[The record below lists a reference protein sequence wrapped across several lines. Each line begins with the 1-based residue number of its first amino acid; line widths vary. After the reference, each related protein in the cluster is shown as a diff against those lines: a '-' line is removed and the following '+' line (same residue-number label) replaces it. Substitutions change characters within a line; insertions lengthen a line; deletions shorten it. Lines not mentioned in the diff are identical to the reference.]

1 MIKSLF
7 FDRSTRFR
15 HARRSLLA
23 TVIGFVALVAASF
36 TVAPV
41 AAAPVGSGSL
51 PAAQQAVAGANE
63 LLSTVRYHRRY
74 YGRRPYYGRPVYR
87 RNVYRRPIYARPYYR
102 CRVVPQ
108 RVWTGYGWRVRPVRV
123 CR

>member
-1 MIKSLF
+1 MIKGLF
-7 FDRSTRFR
+7 SSMSSRSAPR
-15 HARRSLLA
+15 ARAATLLA
-23 TVIGFVALVAASF
+23 TLVGFMALLAAGLV
-36 TVAPV
+36 TAP
-41 AAAPVGSGSL
+41 ASAAPVGAGSL
-51 PAAQQAVAGANE
+51 PAAQQATAGTNE

-87 RNVYRRPIYARPYYR
+87 RPIYARPYYRR

-108 RVWTGYGWRVRPVRV
+108 RVWTGYAWRVRSVRV